1 MSYPH
6 PRYFGDTGE
15 INATFRPASTPP
27 DFVSTP
33 VTTTTGPTVGTGTA
47 YHYIAT
53 TASSDG
59 DFGLYRVDMGP
70 EFGGPTTHFHR
81 TMSESFFV
89 LSGTLRLFDGERW
102 IDGTAGDFLYVP
114 PGGLHAFRNE
124 SGEPVSMLLLFTPG
138 APREAYFEGIIE
150 LAGLNDEERAEFFV
164 RHDSY
169 FV

>member
-6 PRYFGDTGE
+6 PRYLGATGE
-15 INATFRPASTPP
+15 INATFRSAGTAP
-27 DFVSTP
+27 DFVSA
-33 VTTTTGPTVGTGTA
+33 GSGTA
-47 YHYIAT
+47 FHYLAT

-70 EFGGPTTHFHR
+70 EPSGPTTHFHR

-89 LSGTLRLFDGERW
+89 LYGTLRLFDGERW

-124 SGEPVSMLLLFTPG
+124 SGEPVSMLMLFTPG
-138 APREAYFEGIIE
+138 APREAYFEGISE
-150 LAGLNDEERAEFFV
+150 LAGMDDEQRAEFFA